1 MSGAKFNHDAILETM
16 RVGLREGMDATLVGS
31 ARLVRR
37 QLSKPGMGF
46 LYRVAKGN
54 AKGRNIRARGYH
66 RASLPGQS
74 PAVNTNRLRASWSV
88 ETVGNRPD
96 GFANIFENGRAV
108 VLRYGSNV
116 PYAPMLEF
124 GTRRMKPRPYIKPTL
139 PQISIISQRF
149 LKIAVKRAFARTP

>member
-54 AKGRNIRARGYH
+54 AKGRNLRARGYH

-96 GFANIFENGRAV
+96 GFANIFEEGRDV
-108 VLRYGSNV
+108 ILRFGSNL
-116 PYAPMLEF
+116 PYAQMLEY
-124 GTRRMKPRPYIKPTL
+124 GTRRMKPRPYVRKIL
-139 PQISIISQRF
+139 PRLAAFSKKDIVSA
-149 LKIAVKRAFARTP
+149 LERAFARTP

>member
-1 MSGAKFNHDAILETM
+1 
-16 RVGLREGMDATLVGS
+16 
-31 ARLVRR
+31 
-37 QLSKPGMGF
+37 
-46 LYRVAKGN
+46 
-54 AKGRNIRARGYH
+54 
-66 RASLPGQS
+66 
-74 PAVNTNRLRASWSV
+74 VNTNRLRSSWSV

-139 PQISIISQRF
+139 PQISMISQRF

>member
-1 MSGAKFNHDAILETM
+1 LSGAKFNHDAILETM
-16 RVGLREGMDATLVGS
+16 RVGLREGMNATLVGS
-31 ARLVRR
+31 SRLVRR
-37 QLSKPGMGF
+37 QLSRPGMGF
-46 LYRVAKGN
+46 LYRVAKGS
-54 AKGRNIRARGYH
+54 AKGRNLRARGYH
-66 RASLPGQS
+66 RASLPGQP

-96 GFANIFENGRAV
+96 GFANIFEDGRSI

-139 PQISIISQRF
+139 PQISKISVRF
-149 LKIAVKRAFARTP
+149 FEIAIKKQFARTP

>member
-1 MSGAKFNHDAILETM
+1 VSGAKFNHDAILETM
-16 RVGLREGMDATLVGS
+16 RVGLRAGMDATLVGS
-31 ARLVRR
+31 SRLVRR
-37 QLSKPGMGF
+37 KLSQAGQGF
-46 LYRVAKGN
+46 LYRVAKGK
-54 AKGRNIRARGYH
+54 AKGRNLRARGYH
-66 RASLPGQS
+66 RASLPYQP

-96 GFANIFENGRAV
+96 GFANIFEDGRAV

-139 PQISIISQRF
+139 PQISVIAERF
-149 LKIAVKRAFARTP
+149 MKAAMRREFARKP

>member
-16 RVGLREGMDATLVGS
+16 RVGIRKGMNLCLVRA
-31 ARLVRR
+31 ARLMRG
-37 QLSKPGMGF
+37 QLSHAGRGT
-46 LYRVAKGN
+46 LYRVAQGK
-54 AKGRNIRARGYH
+54 AKGRNLRARGYH

-139 PQISIISQRF
+139 PQISNISQRF
-149 LKIAVKRAFARTP
+149 IKIAVKRAFARTP

>member
-1 MSGAKFNHDAILETM
+1 MSSAKFNHDAILETM
-16 RVGLREGMDATLVGS
+16 RVGLREGMNLSLVRA
-31 ARLVRR
+31 ARLLRG
-37 QLSKPGMGF
+37 QLSHPGRGS
-46 LYRVAKGN
+46 LYRVAQGK
-54 AKGRNIRARGYH
+54 AKGRNLRARGYH
-66 RASLPGQS
+66 RASFAGQS
-74 PAVNTNRLRASWSV
+74 PAVLTGSLRASWSV

-139 PQISIISQRF
+139 PQISNISQRF
-149 LKIAVKRAFARTP
+149 IKIAVKRAFARTP